1 MKEETQSMTLASLAG
16 GAALE
21 SFDAELKNV
30 LNNIADPNTVANAV
44 RKVTLEVK
52 LKPNKDRNMMD
63 ITFGCKSA
71 LAPAEALETHALIT
85 KDKAGRP
92 QAHELKPV
100 EELNQGVLPITQM
113 SGGSNA

>member
-1 MKEETQSMTLASLAG
+1 MSEESQITLSTLAK

-21 SFDAELKNV
+21 AFDAELANV
-30 LNNIADPNTVANAV
+30 LGNIADPNTVPNAV

-52 LKPNKDRNMMD
+52 FKPNKDRNMMD

-100 EELNQGVLPITQM
+100 EELNQGVLPIA
-113 SGGSNA
+113 GGMK